1 MNGWKI
7 TFLFGWPIF
16 RGELLVLGSVHGTF
30 PIFSYNFALFGFMF
44 VQNIAINISLWGDP
58 GDI

>member
-1 MNGWKI
+1 MVGRLLS
-7 TFLFGWPIF
+7 FLDGLFSGAT
-16 RGELLVLGSVHGTF
+16 LVLGSVHGTF

-44 VQNIAINISLWGDP
+44 VQKIAINQKLWGDP